1 MHPRAAARWGP
12 AAHRHG
18 HYLDTPIQLR
28 PSPHTPGLQNLWE
41 LGEGG
46 PAGNNFPGSQQGP
59 STSWQTPDSLQG
71 EATHLPLQPV
81 PGLPGWLG
89 QQLSLQVPTVLSGSP
104 ADRCWPRGRTVL
116 CTQLCCLW
124 GCDRA
129 PVGSNGQHQTPGLP
143 NHCTTHKRAARPLRS
158 VIPNWYQFRDAIKA
172 GGQSAGFSP
181 MLAAQLSGVNDL
193 MPIKLYQQPGRP
205 RLISWLQV
213 SEAKLGLRAT
223 EPMMIR
229 RHVLRRPESTAGGV
243 VIWVT
248 VTPHKPPLLPVLVIS
263 QQDPGEVG

>member
-1 MHPRAAARWGP
+1 MR
-12 AAHRHG
+12 
-18 HYLDTPIQLR
+18 
-28 PSPHTPGLQNLWE
+28 E
-41 LGEGG
+41 
-46 PAGNNFPGSQQGP
+46 
-59 STSWQTPDSLQG
+59 
-71 EATHLPLQPV
+71 
-81 PGLPGWLG
+81 GLPGTTSLEASKG
-89 QQLSLQVPTVLSGSP
+89 QAPPGRHPTPFRERQHISLFNLFLASQGGLDSSSPSRSLQCFLEVLQTGAGHVAGQYSVPSFAVCEDVTEPQWAVMAS
-104 ADRCWPRGRTVL
+104 
-116 CTQLCCLW
+116 
-124 GCDRA
+124 
-129 PVGSNGQHQTPGLP
+129 
-143 NHCTTHKRAARPLRS
+143 NHCATHRRAARPLRS
-158 VIPNWYQFRDAIKA
+158 VTPKWYQFRDAIKA

-229 RHVLRRPESTAGGV
+229 RHVLRRPESTAEGEV
-243 VIWVT
+243 AWVT